1 MDTKEY
7 TLEKQWY
14 NLEKAK
20 KHSGKYF
27 DLSKKIYTTM
37 FGYKLV
43 VTGNIEPNTL
53 QWCYLHV
60 YVLTTSG
67 WRYVGIGLQLL
78 QRDRLELRVYT
89 EILSHGA

>member
-1 MDTKEY
+1 MDTKKY
-7 TLEKQWY
+7 TFEKQWY

-53 QWCYLHV
+53 QWCYLHI
-60 YVLTTSG
+60 YVLTTSDQSSEAEEG
-67 WRYVGIGLQLL
+67 
-78 QRDRLELRVYT
+78 
-89 EILSHGA
+89 